1 MRDEIDLYVPLSKYE
16 DELAMKMTDK
26 VEVDKSGKFVLE
38 GTIEETIGNATH
50 PGKGE
55 LSFAR
60 MGDDL
65 KAGQN

>member
-1 MRDEIDLYVPLSKYE
+1 
-16 DELAMKMTDK
+16 MKMTDK